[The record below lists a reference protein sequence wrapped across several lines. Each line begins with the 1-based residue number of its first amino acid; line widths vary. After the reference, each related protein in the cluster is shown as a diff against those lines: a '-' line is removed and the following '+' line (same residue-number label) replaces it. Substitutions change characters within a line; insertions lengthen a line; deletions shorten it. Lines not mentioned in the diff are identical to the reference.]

1 METDV
6 FPSGDARSGAN
17 VKRWKLCCFHLVEEP
32 KENEKGPI
40 FLVLTLALATRPAG
54 ARPKY
59 DPGASDTEIKI
70 GNVAPYSGPVSL
82 YGAVGKVE
90 AAFFRMVN
98 DQGGINGRKINFI
111 SYDDAYSPP
120 KTLEQT
126 RRLVKSDEILVI
138 NSPVGAPT
146 NSAIQ
151 KYLNGKKVPHLSLA
165 SASTR
170 WDDPQHFPWTMGVG
184 TSYQSEGAIFARY
197 IQREKP
203 DAKIAVLYQNDD
215 FGKDMLKGFLDALG
229 EKSSMI
235 VAKSS
240 YEVSEPTID
249 SHIVTLK
256 SSGADVLVAFATPK
270 FAVQTIKKVSEIGW
284 KPLHIVTSVSSS
296 VGAVLAPAGFENA
309 QGLVSATYLKDVLDP
324 NLSQDPGMN
333 RFLSFLQT
341 YMPGVDK
348 TDSLLILGYSKAE
361 ALAHVLREAGD
372 DLTRE
377 NIMKLGASLQG
388 VKSDV
393 LLDGIT
399 LNTTPDNYSPEMRMM
414 RFKGERWE
422 LFGDLQKG
430 IRR

>member
-1 METDV
+1 MCDGPEEGPQRDGSV
-6 FPSGDARSGAN
+6 
-17 VKRWKLCCFHLVEEP
+17 CFRRRRGIEAKMSKKTL
-32 KENEKGPI
+32 
-40 FLVLTLALATRPAG
+40 FLIGLALALAARPVSAQ
-54 ARPKY
+54 PKY

-90 AAFFRMVN
+90 AAFFKMVN

-126 RRLVKSDEILVI
+126 RRLVESDEVLAIF
-138 NSPVGAPT
+138 SPVGAPT

-151 KYLNGKKVPHLSLA
+151 KYLNGKKIPHLFLA
-165 SASTR
+165 SASTK
-170 WDDPQHFPWTMGVG
+170 WDDPKHFPWTMGMG

-229 EKSSMI
+229 EKGSMI

-249 SHIVTLK
+249 SHVVTLK
-256 SSGADVLVAFATPK
+256 SSGADVLVTFATPK
-270 FAVQTIKKVSEIGW
+270 FTVQTVKKVSEIGW
-284 KPLHIVTSVSSS
+284 KPLHVVTSVSSS
-296 VGAVLAPAGFENA
+296 VGAVLTPAGFENA

-324 NLSQDPGMN
+324 DSVPRPRYDQVSLVPGEVHARRGQD
-333 RFLSFLQT
+333 RFASN
-341 YMPGVDK
+341 
-348 TDSLLILGYSKAE
+348 SRLLESGGLGSRATGSRGQSDTRK
-361 ALAHVLREAGD
+361 HHEAGHEPSR
-372 DLTRE
+372 RE
-377 NIMKLGASLQG
+377 
-388 VKSDV
+388 
-393 LLDGIT
+393 
-399 LNTTPDNYSPEMRMM
+399 
-414 RFKGERWE
+414 
-422 LFGDLQKG
+422 
-430 IRR
+430 IRRPPRGDHPEYHTG

>member
-1 METDV
+1 MTMKRISVTGLSAAGLV
-6 FPSGDARSGAN
+6 F
-17 VKRWKLCCFHLVEEP
+17 
-32 KENEKGPI
+32 
-40 FLVLTLALATRPAG
+40 ATAFAFAAG
-54 ARPKY
+54 QY
-59 DPGASDTEIKI
+59 GPGASDTEIKI
-70 GNVAPYSGPVSL
+70 GNTMPYSGPASA
-82 YGAVGKVE
+82 YGIIGKTE
-90 AAFFRMVN
+90 AAYFAMIN
-98 DQGGINGRKINFI
+98 EQGGINGRKINFI

-126 RRLVKSDEILVI
+126 RRLVESDEILVI
-138 NSPVGAPT
+138 FSPVGAPT

-151 KYLNGKKVPHLSLA
+151 KYLNGKKVPHLFLA

-170 WDDPQHFPWTMGVG
+170 WDDPKHFPWTMGMG

-256 SSGADVLVAFATPK
+256 SSGADVLVTFATPK

-324 NLSQDPGMN
+324 NLSQDPGMT

-377 NIMKLGASLQG
+377 NIMKLAASLHG

-399 LNTTPDNYSPEMRMM
+399 LNTTPDNYSPIDEMRMM

>member
-1 METDV
+1 MKKSQLFV
-6 FPSGDARSGAN
+6 A
-17 VKRWKLCCFHLVEEP
+17 
-32 KENEKGPI
+32 
-40 FLVLTLALATRPAG
+40 LTLALAAWPAS
-54 ARPKY
+54 AQPKY
-59 DPGASDTEIKI
+59 DPGASDQEIKI

-82 YGAVGKVE
+82 YGAVGKLE

-126 RRLVKSDEILVI
+126 RRLVENDEVLLIF
-138 NSPVGAPT
+138 SPVGAPT

-151 KYLNGKKVPHLSLA
+151 KYLNGKKVPHLFLA

-170 WDDPQHFPWTMGVG
+170 WDDPKHFPWTMGMG
-184 TSYQSEGAIFARY
+184 TSYQSEGAIDARY

-215 FGKDMLKGFLDALG
+215 FGRDMLKRFVDALG
-229 EKSSMI
+229 EMSSMI

-256 SSGADVLVAFATPK
+256 SSGADVLVTLATPK
-270 FAVQTIKKVSEIGW
+270 FAVQTIKKVAEIGW

-309 QGLVSATYLKDVLDP
+309 QGLISATYLKDVLDP
-324 NLSQDPGMN
+324 NLSQDPGMT
-333 RFLSFLQT
+333 RFLSFLEK

-348 TDSLLILGYSKAE
+348 TDSLLFLGYSKAE

-377 NIMKLGASLQG
+377 NIMKLAASLHG

-399 LNTTPDNYSPEMRMM
+399 LNTTPDNYSPIDEMRMM

>member
-1 METDV
+1 MKKSQLFV
-6 FPSGDARSGAN
+6 A
-17 VKRWKLCCFHLVEEP
+17 
-32 KENEKGPI
+32 
-40 FLVLTLALATRPAG
+40 LTLALAAWPARPQ
-54 ARPKY
+54 PKY
-59 DPGASDTEIKI
+59 DPGASDQEIKI

-82 YGAVGKVE
+82 YGAVGKLE

-98 DQGGINGRKINFI
+98 DQGGINGRKIIFI

-126 RRLVKSDEILVI
+126 RRLVESDEVLVI
-138 NSPVGAPT
+138 FSPVGAPT

-151 KYLNGKKVPHLSLA
+151 KYLNGKKVPHLFLA

-170 WDDPQHFPWTMGVG
+170 WDDPKHFPWTMGMG
-184 TSYQSEGAIFARY
+184 TSYQSEGAIDARY

-215 FGKDMLKGFLDALG
+215 FGRDMLKRFGDALG
-229 EKSSMI
+229 EMSSNI
-235 VAKSS
+235 CAKSS

-256 SSGADVLVAFATPK
+256 SSGADVLVTLATPK
-270 FAVQTIKKVSEIGW
+270 FAVQTIKKVAEIGW

-309 QGLVSATYLKDVLDP
+309 QGLISATYLKDVLDP
-324 NLSQDPGMN
+324 NLSQDPGMT
-333 RFLSFLQT
+333 RFLSFLEK

-348 TDSLLILGYSKAE
+348 TDSLLFLGYSKAE

-372 DLTRE
+372 DLTRQ
-377 NIMKLGASLQG
+377 NIMKLAASLHG

-399 LNTTPDNYSPEMRMM
+399 LNTTPDNYSPIDEMRMM

>member
-1 METDV
+1 
-6 FPSGDARSGAN
+6 
-17 VKRWKLCCFHLVEEP
+17 
-32 KENEKGPI
+32 
-40 FLVLTLALATRPAG
+40 
-54 ARPKY
+54 
-59 DPGASDTEIKI
+59 
-70 GNVAPYSGPVSL
+70 
-82 YGAVGKVE
+82 
-90 AAFFRMVN
+90 MVN

-126 RRLVKSDEILVI
+126 RRLVESDEVLLIF
-138 NSPVGAPT
+138 SPVGAPT

-151 KYLNGKKVPHLSLA
+151 KYLNGKKVPHLFLA

-170 WDDPQHFPWTMGVG
+170 WDDPKHFPWTMGMG
-184 TSYQSEGAIFARY
+184 TSYQSEGAIDARY

-215 FGKDMLKGFLDALG
+215 FGRDMLKRFVDALG
-229 EKSSMI
+229 EMSSMI

-256 SSGADVLVAFATPK
+256 SSGADVLVTLATPK
-270 FAVQTIKKVSEIGW
+270 FAVQTIKKVAEIGW

-309 QGLVSATYLKDVLDP
+309 QGLISATYLKDVLDP
-324 NLSQDPGMN
+324 NLSQDPGMT
-333 RFLSFLQT
+333 RFLSFLEK

-348 TDSLLILGYSKAE
+348 TDSLLFLGYSKAE

-377 NIMKLGASLQG
+377 NIMKLAASLHG

-399 LNTTPDNYSPEMRMM
+399 LNTTPDNYSPIDEMRMM

>member
-1 METDV
+1 MKKSQLFV
-6 FPSGDARSGAN
+6 A
-17 VKRWKLCCFHLVEEP
+17 
-32 KENEKGPI
+32 
-40 FLVLTLALATRPAG
+40 LTLALAAWPAS
-54 ARPKY
+54 AQPKY
-59 DPGASDTEIKI
+59 DPGASDQEIKI

-126 RRLVKSDEILVI
+126 RRLVESDEVLLIF
-138 NSPVGAPT
+138 SPVGAPT

-151 KYLNGKKVPHLSLA
+151 KYLNGKKVPHLFLA

-170 WDDPQHFPWTMGVG
+170 WDDPKHFPWTMGMG
-184 TSYQSEGAIFARY
+184 TSYQSEGAIDARY

-215 FGKDMLKGFLDALG
+215 FGKDMFKGFVDAMG
-229 EKSSMI
+229 EMSSMI

-256 SSGADVLVAFATPK
+256 SSGADVLVTLATPK
-270 FAVQTIKKVSEIGW
+270 FAVQTIKKVAEIGW

-324 NLSQDPGMN
+324 NLSQDSGMT
-333 RFLSFLQT
+333 RFLSFLEK

-348 TDSLLILGYSKAE
+348 TDSLLFLGYSKAE

-377 NIMKLGASLQG
+377 NIMKLAASLHG

-399 LNTTPDNYSPEMRMM
+399 LNTTPDNYSPIDEMRMM

>member
-1 METDV
+1 
-6 FPSGDARSGAN
+6 
-17 VKRWKLCCFHLVEEP
+17 VE
-32 KENEKGPI
+32 
-40 FLVLTLALATRPAG
+40 
-54 ARPKY
+54 
-59 DPGASDTEIKI
+59 
-70 GNVAPYSGPVSL
+70 
-82 YGAVGKVE
+82 
-90 AAFFRMVN
+90 
-98 DQGGINGRKINFI
+98 
-111 SYDDAYSPP
+111 
-120 KTLEQT
+120 
-126 RRLVKSDEILVI
+126 SDEVLIVF
-138 NSPVGAPT
+138 SPVGAPT

-151 KYLNGKKVPHLSLA
+151 KYLNGKKVPHLFLA

-170 WDDPQHFPWTMGVG
+170 WDDPKHFPWTIGMG

-197 IQREKP
+197 VQREKP
-203 DAKIAVLYQNDD
+203 DAKIAVLYKNDD
-215 FGKDMLKGFLDALG
+215 FGKDMLKGFLGALG

-240 YEVSEPTID
+240 YEVSEPTVD
-249 SHIVTLK
+249 SHVITLK
-256 SSGADVLVAFATPK
+256 SSGADVLVTFATPK
-270 FAVQTIKKVSEIGW
+270 FAVQTIKKVSETGW
-284 KPLHIVTSVSSS
+284 KPLHVVTSVSSS

-324 NLSQDPGMN
+324 NLSQDPGMT

-341 YMPGVDK
+341 YMPGMDK

-372 DLTRE
+372 NLTRD
-377 NIMKLGASLQG
+377 NILKLATSLHG

-399 LNTTPDNYSPEMRMM
+399 LNTTPDNYSPIDQMRMM

-430 IRR
+430 ISRQ

>member
-1 METDV
+1 MKKSQLFV
-6 FPSGDARSGAN
+6 A
-17 VKRWKLCCFHLVEEP
+17 
-32 KENEKGPI
+32 
-40 FLVLTLALATRPAG
+40 LTLALAAWPAS
-54 ARPKY
+54 AQPKY
-59 DPGASDTEIKI
+59 DPGASDQEIKI

-82 YGAVGKVE
+82 YGAVGKLE

-126 RRLVKSDEILVI
+126 RRLVESDEVLLIF
-138 NSPVGAPT
+138 SPVGAPT

-151 KYLNGKKVPHLSLA
+151 KYLNGKKVPHLFLA

-170 WDDPQHFPWTMGVG
+170 WDDPKHFPWTMGMG
-184 TSYQSEGAIFARY
+184 TSYQSEGAIDARY

-215 FGKDMLKGFLDALG
+215 FGRDMLKRFVDALG
-229 EKSSMI
+229 EMSSMI

-256 SSGADVLVAFATPK
+256 SSGADVLVTLATPK
-270 FAVQTIKKVSEIGW
+270 FAVQTIKKVAEIGW

-309 QGLVSATYLKDVLDP
+309 QVLISATYLKDVLDP
-324 NLSQDPGMN
+324 NLSQDPGMT
-333 RFLSFLQT
+333 RFLSFLEK

-348 TDSLLILGYSKAE
+348 TDSLLFLGYSKAE

-377 NIMKLGASLQG
+377 NIMKHAASLHG

-399 LNTTPDNYSPEMRMM
+399 LNTTPDNYSPIDEMRMM

>member
-1 METDV
+1 MKKSQLFV
-6 FPSGDARSGAN
+6 A
-17 VKRWKLCCFHLVEEP
+17 
-32 KENEKGPI
+32 
-40 FLVLTLALATRPAG
+40 LTLALAAWPAS
-54 ARPKY
+54 AQPKY
-59 DPGASDTEIKI
+59 DPGASDQEIKI

-82 YGAVGKVE
+82 YGAVGKLE

-126 RRLVKSDEILVI
+126 RRLVESDEVLLIF
-138 NSPVGAPT
+138 SPVGAPT

-151 KYLNGKKVPHLSLA
+151 KYLNGKKVPHLFLA

-170 WDDPQHFPWTMGVG
+170 WDDPKHFPWTMGMG
-184 TSYQSEGAIFARY
+184 TSYQSEGAIDARY

-215 FGKDMLKGFLDALG
+215 FGRDMLKRFVDALG
-229 EKSSMI
+229 EMSSMI

-256 SSGADVLVAFATPK
+256 SSGADVLVTLATPK
-270 FAVQTIKKVSEIGW
+270 FAVQTIKKVAEIGW

-309 QGLVSATYLKDVLDP
+309 QGLISATYLKDVLDP
-324 NLSQDPGMN
+324 NLSQDPGMT
-333 RFLSFLQT
+333 RFLSFLEK

-348 TDSLLILGYSKAE
+348 TDSLLFLGYSKAE

-377 NIMKLGASLQG
+377 NIMKLAASLHG

-399 LNTTPDNYSPEMRMM
+399 LNTTPDNYSPIDEMRMM

-430 IRR
+430 ISR

>member
-1 METDV
+1 MKKILSFV
-6 FPSGDARSGAN
+6 
-17 VKRWKLCCFHLVEEP
+17 
-32 KENEKGPI
+32 
-40 FLVLTLALATRPAG
+40 VLTLALAVRPASSQ
-54 ARPKY
+54 PKY

-90 AAFFRMVN
+90 ASFFRMVN

-126 RRLVKSDEILVI
+126 RRLVESDEVLVI
-138 NSPVGAPT
+138 FSPVGAPT

-151 KYLNGKKVPHLSLA
+151 KYLNGKRVPHLFLA

-170 WDDPQHFPWTMGVG
+170 WDDPKRFPWTMGMG
-184 TSYQSEGAIFARY
+184 TSYQSEGAIFAHHV
-197 IQREKP
+197 QRERP

-240 YEVSEPTID
+240 YEVSEPTVD
-249 SHIVTLK
+249 SHVITLK
-256 SSGADVLVAFATPK
+256 SSGADVLVTFATPK
-270 FAVQTIKKVSEIGW
+270 FAVQTIRKVAEIGW

-324 NLSQDPGMN
+324 NLSQDPGMT
-333 RFLSFLQT
+333 RFLSFLEK

-361 ALAHVLREAGD
+361 ALAYVLREAGD
-372 DLTRE
+372 DLTRD
-377 NIMKLGASLQG
+377 NIMKLAASLHG

-399 LNTTPDNYSPEMRMM
+399 LNTRPDNYSPIDEMRMM
-414 RFKGERWE
+414 HFKGERWE

-430 IRR
+430 ISR

>member
-1 METDV
+1 MNKK
-6 FPSGDARSGAN
+6 A
-17 VKRWKLCCFHLVEEP
+17 L
-32 KENEKGPI
+32 
-40 FLVLTLALATRPAG
+40 FLIGLTLALAPRLAG
-54 ARPKY
+54 AQPKY

-90 AAFFRMVN
+90 AAFFKMVN

-126 RRLVKSDEILVI
+126 RRLVESDEVLVI
-138 NSPVGAPT
+138 FSPVGAPT

-151 KYLNGKKVPHLSLA
+151 KYLNGKKVPHLFLA
-165 SASTR
+165 SASTK
-170 WDDPQHFPWTMGVG
+170 WDDPKHFPWTMGMG

-203 DAKIAVLYQNDD
+203 DAKVAVLYQNDD
-215 FGKDMLKGFLDALG
+215 FGKDMLKGFLDVLG

-249 SHIVTLK
+249 SHVVTLK
-256 SSGADVLVAFATPK
+256 SSGADVLVTFATPK
-270 FAVQTIKKVSEIGW
+270 FAVQTVKKVSEMRW
-284 KPLHIVTSVSSS
+284 NPLHIITSVSSS
-296 VGAVLAPAGFENA
+296 VGAVLTPAGFENA
-309 QGLVSATYLKDVLDP
+309 QGLISATYLKDVLDP
-324 NLSQDPGMN
+324 SLSQDPGMT
-333 RFLSFLQT
+333 RFLSFMEQ

-372 DLTRE
+372 NLTRE
-377 NIMKLGASLQG
+377 NIMKRAASLRG

-393 LLDGIT
+393 LLEGIT
-399 LNTTPDNYSPEMRMM
+399 LNTTPDNYSPVDEMRMM

>member
-1 METDV
+1 
-6 FPSGDARSGAN
+6 
-17 VKRWKLCCFHLVEEP
+17 
-32 KENEKGPI
+32 
-40 FLVLTLALATRPAG
+40 LVLTLALATRPAG
-54 ARPKY
+54 AQPKY

-98 DQGGINGRKINFI
+98 DQGGINGRKINFV

-126 RRLVKSDEILVI
+126 RRLVESDEVLIVF
-138 NSPVGAPT
+138 SPVGAPT

-151 KYLNGKKVPHLSLA
+151 KYLNGKKVPHLFLA

-170 WDDPQHFPWTMGVG
+170 WDDPKHFPWTIGMG

-197 IQREKP
+197 VQREKP
-203 DAKIAVLYQNDD
+203 DAKIAVLYKNDD
-215 FGKDMLKGFLDALG
+215 FGKDMLKGFLGALG

-240 YEVSEPTID
+240 YEVSEPTVDAHVI
-249 SHIVTLK
+249 TLK
-256 SSGADVLVAFATPK
+256 SSGADVLVTFATPK
-270 FAVQTIKKVSEIGW
+270 FAVQTIKKVSETGW
-284 KPLHIVTSVSSS
+284 KPLHVVASVSSS

-324 NLSQDPGMN
+324 NLSQDPGMT

-341 YMPGVDK
+341 YMPGMDK

-372 DLTRE
+372 NLTRD
-377 NIMKLGASLQG
+377 NILKLATSLHG

-399 LNTTPDNYSPEMRMM
+399 LNTTPDNYSPIDQMRMM

-430 IRR
+430 ISRQ